1 MTKPYE
7 FQVHRAVHLPP
18 VAITNRLEASASKD
32 TGLLRVRCH
41 LDLEQTGHSDSL
53 TLDLQEAIALHEL
66 LSQFISISETGK
78 RLEQINKVYLVSNLS
93 QNIARDECSDYVVVA
108 SDEEEALKYTSDL
121 SGFESGKARV
131 HQIGYA
137 VGEYTEKCALILAS
151 YMGV

>member
-32 TGLLRVRCH
+32 TGLLRVRCP

-66 LSQFISISETGK
+66 LGQFISISETGK
-78 RLEQINKVYLVSNLS
+78 KLEQINKVYLVSNLS
-93 QNIARDECSDYVVVA
+93 QAIARDECSDYIVVA
-108 SDEEEALKYTSDL
+108 PDEQGALKYASDL

-131 HQIGYA
+131 LQIGYA
-137 VGEYTEKCALILAS
+137 TGEYTDKCVLILAS

>member
-32 TGLLRVRCH
+32 TGLLRVRCP

-66 LSQFISISETGK
+66 LSQFIAISNGNGLKESA
-78 RLEQINKVYLVSNLS
+78 NKLYLVSNLS
-93 QNIARDECSDYVVVA
+93 QNIMRDECSDYVVSA
-108 SDEEEALKYTSDL
+108 PDEQAALKFTEDL
-121 SGFESGKARV
+121 SGFVADKIRIE
-131 HQIGYA
+131 QIGHA
-137 VGEYTEKCALILAS
+137 TDRYTDNCMIVLTS